1 MRNLKTVI
9 LEGSSEVKNRKLKQ
23 LLAKEGLDKIILC
36 KDYGYFYITSDDDEW
51 SEKLIH
57 MYENAIYLNSFNQQ
71 TPEEWVEDIKRLLK
85 QNGIEY

>member
-1 MRNLKTVI
+1 MKDLKTI

-51 SEKLIH
+51 ADKLASMH
-57 MYENAIYLNSFNQQ
+57 ENAIYMNSFNQQ
-71 TPEEWVEDIKRLLK
+71 SPEEWVEDIKRLLK
-85 QNGIEY
+85 QNNVEY